1 MILGRI
7 ARDRRDYAGALAE
20 FALAAQAQ
28 QRVGAPP
35 MQNLS
40 FFRGDCLA
48 RLGRD
53 AEAEAAFQ
61 EELRDYPS
69 NPAPRTALALLY
81 ASQGR
86 EDDARRS
93 LTQLV
98 DSLRTPEAYFAA
110 ARTYEVLGDP
120 RTAEELRALARKNFP
135 KARER
140 KETG

>member
-1 MILGRI
+1 
-7 ARDRRDYAGALAE
+7 
-20 FALAAQAQ
+20 
-28 QRVGAPP
+28 

-53 AEAEAAFQ
+53 AEARRPHFPGA
-61 EELRDYPS
+61 RDSRPI
-69 NPAPRTALALLY
+69 PLRTALALLY

-86 EDDARRS
+86 EGDARRS

-98 DSLRTPEAYFAA
+98 ADLRTPEAYFAA

-120 RTAEELRALARKNFP
+120 HSAEELRSEARRIFP

-140 KETG
+140 KETS

>member
-1 MILGRI
+1 
-7 ARDRRDYAGALAE
+7 
-20 FALAAQAQ
+20 
-28 QRVGAPP
+28 

-53 AEAEAAFQ
+53 AEAEQAFQ
-61 EELRDYPS
+61 QELRDYPS

-86 EDDARRS
+86 EADARRS
-93 LTQLV
+93 LAQLV
-98 DSLRTPEAYFAA
+98 QDLHTPEAYFAA
-110 ARTYEVLGDP
+110 ARTYEVLGDT
-120 RTAEELRALARKNFP
+120 RSAEELRNEARRIFP

>member
-1 MILGRI
+1 
-7 ARDRRDYAGALAE
+7 
-20 FALAAQAQ
+20 
-28 QRVGAPP
+28 
-35 MQNLS
+35 
-40 FFRGDCLA
+40 
-48 RLGRD
+48 
-53 AEAEAAFQ
+53 
-61 EELRDYPS
+61 
-69 NPAPRTALALLY
+69 LLY